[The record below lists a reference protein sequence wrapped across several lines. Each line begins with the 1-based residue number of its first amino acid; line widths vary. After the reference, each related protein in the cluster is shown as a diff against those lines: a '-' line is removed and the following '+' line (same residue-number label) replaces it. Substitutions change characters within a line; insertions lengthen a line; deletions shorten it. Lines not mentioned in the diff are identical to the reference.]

1 MNAYGDFAFM
11 IHGFQ
16 VLVIDIEISRT
27 SIRGEKNKN
36 KNKKKNKKKKK
47 KKKKPSTAMESGN
60 QQHNSSISTI
70 QWGQMGS

>member
-47 KKKKPSTAMESGN
+47 KKKPSTAMESGN